1 MSCILYYS
9 NQCEKSKHV
18 LQSLTRGSAHKDVHF
33 LCIDKRIKVA
43 NNWYIVLENG
53 DKVVLPPQ
61 IDRVPALLL
70 MTQGHKVLFGDA
82 ILHHIQPRIVV
93 ANNAATQ
100 NNGEPFPFSTGCD
113 FMGGF
118 GVASDNFSFLDQTSD
133 ELSAKG
139 NGGLRQL
146 YNYATID
153 FHDKINT
160 PTEDYT
166 PDKVGAVSLEQLQQK
181 RNSDISAGGGGAQ
194 QQFQQQQQQQ
204 RNFQPPELMQQ
215 QQQQQRQQQQPQQP
229 QQQQRRL

>member
-100 NNGEPFPFSTGCD
+100 NNGEPFPFSTGSGWRPIISVFWTRRATSCRLK
-113 FMGGF
+113 GT
-118 GVASDNFSFLDQTSD
+118 VVCASCT
-133 ELSAKG
+133 
-139 NGGLRQL
+139 
-146 YNYATID
+146 T
-153 FHDKINT
+153 
-160 PTEDYT
+160 
-166 PDKVGAVSLEQLQQK
+166 
-181 RNSDISAGGGGAQ
+181 
-194 QQFQQQQQQQ
+194 
-204 RNFQPPELMQQ
+204 MQQ
-215 QQQQQRQQQQPQQP
+215 LIFTTKLIHPPRTIRPT
-229 QQQQRRL
+229 RLVPYHWNSCSKNATAISVPGEVVHSSSFSSSSSNSAIFSHLN

>member
-9 NQCEKSKHV
+9 NQCEKSKKT
-18 LQSLTRGSAHKDVHF
+18 LQALTRGSAHKDVHF
-33 LCIDKRIKVA
+33 LCIDKRVKVG

-53 DKVVLPPQ
+53 DRVVLPPQ

-70 MTQGHKVLFGDA
+70 LTQGHKVLFGDS
-82 ILHHIQPRIVV
+82 ILQHIQPRIVV

-100 NNGEPFPFSTGCD
+100 NNGEPFAFASGSD

-118 GVASDNFSFLDQTSD
+118 GVASDSFSFLDQTSD

-139 NGGLRQL
+139 SGGLRQM

-181 RNSDISAGGGGAQ
+181 RNSDIGGAAGGGGGGMQQQQ

-204 RNFQPPELMQQ
+204 RNFQPPELMMQQ
-215 QQQQQRQQQQPQQP
+215 QQQQQR
-229 QQQQRRL
+229 R